1 MPSTLGDFSTSS
13 TLSVFFSNSF
23 NTAKDME
30 KAVKSEHQ
38 PEKAVKCGYQP
49 KFLEGDKQT
58 NVVLHLVQM
67 NCSTYDVEC

>member
-1 MPSTLGDFSTSS
+1 
-13 TLSVFFSNSF
+13 
-23 NTAKDME
+23 ME
-30 KAVKSEHQ
+30 KAVKSGHQ